1 MNPGLQYFF
10 MARPPKP
17 HRKGSPFTKRLHQE
31 MERWHLNQAWLAARL
46 RISPGTVSGWF
57 TKGATPQPRIVEEL
71 AELLGVEPAWL
82 RHGQE
87 PKLNASSRRTGEQTV
102 HSLNGAEPTPLD
114 AALRAREVPLL
125 SWAQAELAATSDGIP
140 ESWPERMPTAAS
152 DGSAFAV
159 QLRGDSME
167 PKYQEGDL
175 AVVLPKSV
183 ARNGDLV
190 IANIKEQGV
199 VFKILNLIGG
209 DTRRVRLTSYNPAH
223 EPMDLARDDFH
234 WIHPVHSVTRLI
246 RR

>member
-1 MNPGLQYFF
+1 MP
-10 MARPPKP
+10 RPPKP
-17 HRKGSPFTKRLHQE
+17 HRKGSPFTKRLVHE
-31 MERWHLNQAWLAARL
+31 MELWHLNQAWLAARL

-57 TKGATPQPRIVEEL
+57 TKGATPQPRIVAEL
-71 AELLGVEPAWL
+71 AELLGVEPSWL
-82 RHGQE
+82 LHWQE
-87 PKLNASSRRTGEQTV
+87 PKLNASSRRTGEQSV
-102 HSLNGAEPTPLD
+102 RSLSVAESPAYDGAART
-114 AALRAREVPLL
+114 REVPLL
-125 SWAQAELAATSDGIP
+125 SWAQSGLAAAPEGIP
-140 ESWPERMPTAAS
+140 LSWPERIPAAVG

-175 AVVLPKSV
+175 AVVLPKSA

-190 IANIKEQGV
+190 LANIKEQG
-199 VFKILNLIGG
+199 FAFRILNLTGG
-209 DTRRVRLTSYNPAH
+209 DARRVRLTSYNPAY